1 MSTRT
6 CLKCGHINPKAD
18 GGYLEACPQCGAIYT
33 KVERALAARR
43 AEEPPAD
50 ATPARRVAAGAVG
63 AARKPK
69 RNEWM
74 VGLLLALL
82 LVLVP
87 MWIYQEVWG
96 VTAKQRRS
104 KSTNA
109 AMREAD
115 RPVVSNSGWDGSV
128 HQVERYLKRNLK
140 DPSSL
145 NVIEW
150 GNVVP
155 GADGGFVVRVKYRA
169 KNSFGGYVVEDQVFS
184 LDAQGN
190 VIGAVNL

>member
-50 ATPARRVAAGAVG
+50 ATPARRVAAGVAG
-63 AARKPK
+63 AGRKL
-69 RNEWM
+69 NEWM
-74 VGLLLALL
+74 MGLLLALV
-82 LVLVP
+82 LVLLSV
-87 MWIYQEVWG
+87 WIYQEFWG

-104 KSTNA
+104 RAMNA
-109 AMREAD
+109 ATKVAD

-169 KNSFGGYVVEDQVFS
+169 KNSFGGYVIEHQVFS

-190 VIGAVNL
+190 VTGVASL

>member
-1 MSTRT
+1 MNTASTGAR
-6 CLKCGHINPKAD
+6 D
-18 GGYLEACPQCGAIYT
+18 EACPQCGAIYT

-104 KSTNA
+104 KATNA

-169 KNSFGGYVVEDQVFS
+169 KNSFGGYVIEHQVFS

-190 VIGAVNL
+190 VTGVASM